1 MSELRNHASS
11 IPAAVRHGDRQAE
24 LSEHADLML
33 ARYPAYIKE
42 EITDLLR
49 VLSEKPREA
58 VKVR

>member
-1 MSELRNHASS
+1 MSERRTNASS
-11 IPAAVRHGDRQAE
+11 IPAAVRHGDRRAE
-24 LSEHADLML
+24 MSEHANLML

-49 VLSEKPREA
+49 VLAEKPREA

>member
-11 IPAAVRHGDRQAE
+11 IPAAVRHGNRRAE

-33 ARYPAYIKE
+33 ARYPAYIRE
-42 EITDLLR
+42 EITELLR
-49 VLSEKPREA
+49 VLAEKPREA

>member
-11 IPAAVRHGDRQAE
+11 IPAAVRHGDRRAE
-24 LSEHADLML
+24 LSQHADLML
-33 ARYPAYIKE
+33 VRYPAYIRE

-49 VLSEKPREA
+49 ILAEKPREA

>member
-1 MSELRNHASS
+1 MSELRNNASS
-11 IPAAVRHGDRQAE
+11 IAPAVHHGNRRAE

-49 VLSEKPREA
+49 VLAEKPREV